1 MKFSSILKQIM
12 SYHISYIYQ
21 FIFSKQTNYKHVAKT
36 CLRHMKINTDQR
48 GESYFTTNRC
58 GKNVMFMKSHKK
70 DKQKNRQTTW
80 NLSKYQWQPP
90 CLTLNM
96 LKSATLFPSKFFF
109 TKRTS
114 SCFFPAEIG
123 SKSASLWATCC
134 SQCAQKKTV
143 KTLEQCV
150 GSRLQKQH
158 PRLPFPPPAPTAVHH
173 RLVTAG

>member
-36 CLRHMKINTDQR
+36 CLRHI
-48 GESYFTTNRC
+48 
-58 GKNVMFMKSHKK
+58 KNKHRSTRRK
-70 DKQKNRQTTW
+70 
-80 NLSKYQWQPP
+80 LSKYQWQPP

-134 SQCAQKKTV
+134 SQCAQKKQWKHLSSV
-143 KTLEQCV
+143 SAVDSKSNTLV
-150 GSRLQKQH
+150 SPSL
-158 PRLPFPPPAPTAVHH
+158 PPPPLLCTTDLWRQVN
-173 RLVTAG
+173 VWQQCSFPES